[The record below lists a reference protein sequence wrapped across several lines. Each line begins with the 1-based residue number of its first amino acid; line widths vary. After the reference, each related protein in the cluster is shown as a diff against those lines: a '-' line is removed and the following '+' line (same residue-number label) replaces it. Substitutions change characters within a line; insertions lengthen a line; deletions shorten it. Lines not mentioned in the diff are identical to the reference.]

1 MPRIMLVDDD
11 LNTLRTLGRIIHFL
25 PAGSVKGQVE
35 VEYFERPELA
45 LMRAAECDFDVV
57 ITSYL
62 MLHMTGVEFLNRLIA
77 IQPNISR
84 LMMSGVTEIRES
96 MAAIDRFNLFHL
108 IYQPCSNEDLRRL
121 LIAVLEY
128 RNLTMPLRSSSTPKS
143 STLGRRHLSLAR

>member
-25 PAGSVKGQVE
+25 PAGSVKGQLE
-35 VEYFERPELA
+35 VEYFEKPELA
-45 LMRAAECDFDVV
+45 LMRAVECEFDVV

-84 LMMSGVTEIRES
+84 LMMSGVTEIHES
-96 MAAIDRFNLFHL
+96 MTTIDRFNLFHM
-108 IYQPCSNEDLRRL
+108 IYQPYNNEDLRRL

-128 RNLTMPLRSSSTPKS
+128 RKLTMPTRSPSSSRPD
-143 STLGRRHLSLAR
+143 TLGRRHLSLAR